1 MAVNRLG
8 EYLRQDPQTVAMI
21 NRLRQQ
27 AAKANTGTHTGGL
40 ASFVNNLTANFMM
53 GRERE
58 NTRATSTARVKGR
71 KEKFKK
77 IDAVAGDPGV
87 TTEEALIDVPTSM
100 DPLPEDKFA
109 IDPIKEQRARID
121 FNSGPIQGQIRSL
134 TAELERNPSNFSAQ
148 RALET
153 VSNQLSN
160 QNLLQMQQGILQDNK
175 VLDRDELRR
184 YKAGVATTKY
194 GRDRETELEKRQLDL
209 GDKRDLANLNSRLR
223 GGESV
228 EKNARTQYG
237 NFVKAMVK
245 PYLDQAI
252 TPPPVPTFEQWAQ
265 SNGLSTGQPQT
276 GQRQLQTKP
285 NIIVQNSNANPTN
298 DPMIKQLLA
307 KEAIVKQKTPRE
319 LLIEAKA
326 IEQEIK
332 SEAKKTGTQR
342 SEAKFNLP
350 NVRHSAATMLKA
362 IDGIV
367 KPTMVKGSDGKM
379 QFMRS
384 DVGDFVANMAT
395 AHPGFEQ
402 SVGRGKSYGGMT
414 RYIPFIEEPLA
425 GSEARDFWG
434 RHSQVKGKVF
444 MEAFKTLKGGGQIT
458 ENEGDKATAALA
470 RLNASSSEK
479 EYMLALMEL
488 RTEVIK
494 LVTLS
499 EKKAQVAQ
507 KLGVGWK
514 KVEP

>member
-40 ASFVNNLTANFMM
+40 ASFVNNLTADFMM

-209 GDKRDLANLNSRLR
+209 GDKRDLAHLNSRLR

-307 KEAIVKQKTPRE
+307 KEAIVKQKTPQERLAIAQANKGVAASQARE
-319 LLIEAKA
+319 TGKLLAGAKMD
-326 IEQEIK
+326 
-332 SEAKKTGTQR
+332 
-342 SEAKFNLP
+342 LP
-350 NVRHSAATMLKA
+350 GVKQAATYMMRLLDDIVAPKMGANNQAGQPQFARDARGRLVPGKEHAGLQSMVGAKNVWSGALPAMLPFREDA
-362 IDGIV
+362 Y
-367 KPTMVKGSDGKM
+367 PGSDAA
-379 QFMRS
+379 
-384 DVGDFVANMAT
+384 DFQTLM
-395 AHPGFEQ
+395 
-402 SVGRGKSYGGMT
+402 K
-414 RYIPFIEEPLA
+414 
-425 GSEARDFWG
+425 
-434 RHSQVKGKVF
+434 QVKGKQF
-444 MEAFKTLKGGGQIT
+444 LQAFETLKGGGQIT
-458 ENEGDKATAALA
+458 EVEGTKATEAQA
-470 RLNASSSEK
+470 RMSQAQSEK
-479 EYMLALMEL
+479 AFRAGVLEFRE
-488 RTEVIK
+488 EVQK
-494 LVTLS
+494 LVKLS
-499 EKKAQVAQ
+499 HEKAQVEMT
-507 KLGVGWK
+507 LGAGWT
-514 KVEP
+514 KVKP